1 MADRDTASAT
11 HNRPGRDGRYYT
23 PAERIR
29 LVPGVTCKQMDE
41 RSDMYAGTAEALE
54 RAGVLRAELLP
65 HVGHVQISWRPPGKR
80 TGGSYYWTPGYLEI
94 RRHHDGTYRARLVVS
109 HEEQEKRKAAEKER
123 ARRWEEQRAAQ
134 RPQQTQVSADPQRL
148 HDLLS
153 QAKPVDLRAA
163 CLSAV
168 RSLRRITVDDEV
180 RQHRSVDFT
189 ESARNRIGWLLDEL
203 DCEINGAQI
212 VDRRHPGGGKGHLS
226 LAWSAS

>member
-1 MADRDTASAT
+1 MADRNTASAT
-11 HNRPGRDGRYYT
+11 HNRPGREGRYYT

-65 HVGHVQISWRPPGKR
+65 HVGHVQISWRPGKR
-80 TGGSYYWTPGYLEI
+80 TGGSYYWTPAYLEI

-109 HEEQEKRKAAEKER
+109 YEEQEKRKAAAEDER
-123 ARRWEEQRAAQ
+123 MRRREEQRTAQ
-134 RPQQTQVSADPQRL
+134 RPQTQVGANGQRFY
-148 HDLLS
+148 DLLS
-153 QAKPVDLRAA
+153 QAEPGDLRAA
-163 CLSAV
+163 CLSAL
-168 RSLRRITVDDEV
+168 RSLGRITVDDDV

-189 ESARNRIGWLLDEL
+189 ESARNRIGWLLGEL

-212 VDRRHPGGGKGHLS
+212 VDRRHPGGGKGHLT
-226 LAWSAS
+226 LAWSAP